1 MRKSQREWLPL
12 YAVYPLD
19 GRTNMKKTWLK
30 VLLWVIAT
38 PIILFALAMVLLYVP
53 PVQNFL
59 RRQVTSIASEAAGMD
74 IAVDRID
81 LRFPL
86 DLLVRG
92 VTVALPDSTDTLQQ
106 PDTLLTLASLDVR
119 IQALPLL
126 HGAVEIDEVTL
137 KDATLNSAG
146 LIDGI
151 HVAGRLGSFTLE
163 SHGIDLIGQTVILN
177 RIALDDIYARVTLT
191 DAVEEEEED
200 TTALN
205 LDWKIDLRALQLTNI
220 AVDLDL
226 PADTM
231 TLSASLPSATV
242 EDAEADLGQMLFGWR
257 RFQLTDTRVDYTS
270 GTAPMASSGLDPAHI
285 QLRDINVGIDSVLYC
300 GRDINAVI
308 RELTLT
314 ERSGLSIASTEG
326 RVHADSTTISV
337 PYFTLRTPHSHLNL
351 NAQTYWELVNIPTE
365 GRLTARLDVEV
376 GKQDVFLAV
385 GQLAE
390 GFQEAYPARPL
401 IVRAG
406 TDGNLREM
414 QLSRFNV
421 DLPGAFSLR
430 GGGQLFHLA
439 DSVNRHGGLD
449 FEMHTRDLNFL
460 TALAGIT
467 PGQSVIV
474 PDSMDLTARVDIA
487 GPQYNATLH
496 LREDEGRMDLDAAYN
511 TATEA
516 YTARLDIDSLR
527 VDHFLP
533 QDSIYT
539 VAVSLKAEGQ
549 GTDFTSP
556 QTLADLRL
564 ELDRLEYGHWDVHD
578 VDLTA
583 GLHQAVATVD
593 LTSDNELLRMQ
604 TRADLRLDRDYLD
617 GSLDLNVDN
626 VDLHLLGI
634 APRPLKR
641 PFILRMDAD
650 AKQDSVKLNLS
661 AGDLEVRFRTN
672 GTLKTLMNRG
682 TEFADLLMAQI
693 EDRKLD
699 HAAMRR
705 LLPSAGMHVKAGQQ
719 NPVAFFLETEDIAFD
734 DFSVGFGFSPER
746 GINGRAVIHGLRTDS
761 LQLDTIYFDARQ
773 DTARMRLRAGVI
785 NGPTNPGFT
794 FEGRLTGEI
803 RNEDAGITLE
813 YIDDKGETGVLLGL
827 DARPLK
833 EGHGKGNGVVFNL
846 TPENPILAYRKF
858 EFKDRSKWIYLH
870 NDMRVYADVN
880 MRSDDGLVVS
890 LQSDRQDTISLQ
902 NMYLELS
909 RLRLDELSSVLPYMP
924 RLGGMLSVDANVKIP
939 TADQLQVSAEANVY
953 RLQYEGQE
961 VGTVGVGGALLPGP
975 KGMQFVSAWAT
986 VEDDMVMNAQ
996 GVLAPD
1002 SARRDTLNVQAH
1014 LIRFPLALANAFVP
1028 DQLASLAGHLNGG
1041 VRVGGT
1047 LDAPL
1052 INGGLKMDSA
1062 SVYVKQLGSRYW
1074 LSQRPITVRDNVLNI
1089 DSLRIYTVSD
1099 NPFTINGEVNFQDFD
1114 NPTANITLSA
1124 KDYTLLQAT
1133 RTRESLVYGK
1143 VVVDVNAFVRGP
1155 LSNLSMRGNMN
1166 LLGNTD
1172 VTYVLT
1178 NSPLLVEDRLEG
1190 LVTFVEFADTA
1201 AVNAEENRVSL
1212 PTGMSMTMTLHID
1225 NAVRI
1230 RADLSADG
1238 SKYIELEGG
1247 GDLNLQYAQSGD
1259 MTLTGRYTLSGG
1271 TMKYSLPII
1280 PLKEFEIA
1288 NGSYVDWRGPIMEPT
1303 LSLTATET
1311 VRSSVSDDDG
1321 GSRTVSFNVSISISG
1336 SLDSPEL
1343 VFDLSAPEDA
1353 TVQNQLQSMDAEER
1367 SKQAIAMLATGIY
1380 LANSGGS
1387 GLNMGSALNSVLQ
1400 NQINALAGSALESV
1414 NASFSVGVEGNT
1426 SAETG
1431 ETSTDY
1437 SFRYS
1442 QRFFNDRVQI
1452 VIGGTVSTGS
1462 SSTSNS
1468 ESFIDNISLE
1478 YRIDSSGTRY
1488 VRAFYNKNNESI
1500 LDGEITETGVGIV
1513 LRRKVD
1519 RLSELFLF
1527 KKTK

>member
-1 MRKSQREWLPL
+1 MRL
-12 YAVYPLD
+12 
-19 GRTNMKKTWLK
+19 TTMKIKTWLK
-30 VLLWVIAT
+30 AIAWVIAI
-38 PIILFALAMVLLYVP
+38 PIILFALVMVLLYVP

-59 RRQVTSIASEAAGMD
+59 RGQVTSIASEATGMD

-92 VTVALPDSTDTLQQ
+92 VTVALPADSAGTAL
-106 PDTLLTLASLDVR
+106 PDTLLTLTQLKVS
-119 IQALPLL
+119 IQALPLF
-126 HGAVEIDEVTL
+126 HGEVELDEVSL
-137 KDATLNSAG
+137 KNASLNSAN

-151 HVAGRLGSFTLE
+151 HVKGNLGSFNLE
-163 SHGIDLIGQTVILN
+163 SHGIDLLNETVILN
-177 RIALDDIYARVTLT
+177 SINLSDTYVAVTLT
-191 DAVEEEEED
+191 ESTTEEAEAD
-200 TTALN
+200 TTALD
-205 LDWKIDLRALQLTNI
+205 LAWKINLHNLSLENVD
-220 AVDLDL
+220 VDLL
-226 PADTM
+226 MPADTM
-231 TLSASLPSATV
+231 AVSASLPSATI
-242 EDAEADLGQMLFGWR
+242 EDAEADLGLMRFGWR
-257 RFQLTDTRVDYTS
+257 RFQLQDTRVNYDS
-270 GTAPMASSGLDPAHI
+270 GTAPATSAGIDPSHI
-285 QLRDINVGIDSVLYC
+285 ALTGVNIGIDSVYYC

-314 ERSGLSIASTEG
+314 ERSGLSVASTEG
-326 RVHADSTTISV
+326 RVQADSVTISV
-337 PYFTLRTPHSHLNL
+337 PYLTLKTPNSLVDL
-351 NAQTYWELVNIPTE
+351 EAQTYWELVNIPTE
-365 GRLTARLDVEV
+365 GRLTARLNVTV

-385 GQLAE
+385 GDLPQD
-390 GFQEAYPARPL
+390 FQEAYPSRPL
-401 IVRAG
+401 VIRAG
-406 TDGNLREM
+406 TDGNLRQM
-414 QLSRFNV
+414 QISRFNV
-421 DLPGAFSLR
+421 DLPGAFALS
-430 GGGQLFHLA
+430 GGGELFHLA
-439 DSVNRHGGLD
+439 DSVQRHGSLD
-449 FEMHTRDLNFL
+449 FEMHTMDLNFL
-460 TALAGIT
+460 TALAGIA
-467 PGQSVIV
+467 PGGDVIV
-474 PDSMDLTARVDIA
+474 PDSMDLVARVDIN
-487 GPQYNATLH
+487 GPRYDAM
-496 LREDEGRMDLDAAYN
+496 LRLQEDQGRMSLDATYN
-511 TATEA
+511 MSTEA
-516 YTARLDIDSLR
+516 YQANLVIDSLQ

-533 QDSIYT
+533 NDSIYT
-539 VAVSLKAEGQ
+539 ASASLQAEGQ
-549 GTDFTSP
+549 GLDLVSP
-556 QTLADLRL
+556 QTLADVKLQ
-564 ELDRLEYGHWDVHD
+564 LDKLEYGHWNLHD
-578 VDLTA
+578 VNLTA
-583 GLHQAVATVD
+583 GLHNAVAKVNF
-593 LTSDNELLRMQ
+593 TSENELLRMQ
-604 TRADLRLDRDYLD
+604 TQADMRMDCDYLD
-617 GSLDLNVDN
+617 GQLDLNVDN

-641 PFILRMDAD
+641 PFILKMGAQ
-650 AKQDSVKLNLS
+650 AAHDSVKVQVA
-661 AGDLEVRFRTN
+661 AGDLELHFRTD
-672 GTLKTLMNRG
+672 GTLKKLIEKG
-682 TEFADLLMAQI
+682 TEFSDLLMAQI
-693 EDRKLD
+693 EARKLD
-699 HAAMRR
+699 HAAMRQ
-705 LLPSAGMHVKAGQQ
+705 LLPTAGMSIKAGKQ
-719 NPVAFFLETEDIAFD
+719 NPVAFFLETQDVEFD
-734 DFSVGFGFSPER
+734 DFSLGFGFTPR
-746 GINGRAVIHGLRTDS
+746 HGINGRAVVHGLKTDS
-761 LQLDTIYFDARQ
+761 LQLDTIYFSVHQ
-773 DTARMRLRAGVI
+773 DTTMMRLQGGVI
-785 NGPTNPGFT
+785 NGPDNPDFT

-803 RNEDAGITLE
+803 RNEDAGLTLE
-813 YIDDKGETGVLLGL
+813 FIDDKGETGVLLGV
-827 DARPLK
+827 DAKPLL
-833 EGHGKGNGVVFNL
+833 EGRRGNGLVL
-846 TPENPILAYRKF
+846 KLGPENPIIAYRKF
-858 EFKDRSKWIYLH
+858 EFKDKSKWIYLH

-880 MRSDDGLVVS
+880 MRSDDGLVFS
-890 LQSDRQDTISLQ
+890 MKSDPRDTVSLQ
-902 NMYLELS
+902 NMYVELS
-909 RLRLDELSSVLPYMP
+909 RLKLDELCSVIPYMP
-924 RLGGMLSVDANVKIP
+924 RIGGMFSAEANVKLD
-939 TADQLQVSAEANVY
+939 AESVQVAAEANVY
-953 RLQYEGQE
+953 RLNYEGKE
-961 VGTVGVGGALLPGP
+961 VGNLGVGGALLPGP
-975 KGMQFVSAWAT
+975 GGAQHVMAYAT
-986 VEDDMVMNAQ
+986 VDDEQVLSAEGM
-996 GVLAPD
+996 LAPD
-1002 SARRDTLNVQAH
+1002 SLKKDTLNVRAR
-1014 LIRFPLALANAFVP
+1014 LIRLPLTLANAFVP
-1028 DQLASLAGHLNGG
+1028 DELVSLSGHLNGG
-1041 VRVGGT
+1041 VVVGGT

-1052 INGGLKMDSA
+1052 INGGLKMDSV

-1074 LSQRPITVRDNVLNI
+1074 LSQRPITVRENVLNV

-1114 NPTANITLSA
+1114 NPTANITLTA

-1133 RTRESLVYGK
+1133 RTRESLIYGK

-1155 LSNLSMRGNMN
+1155 LNNLSMRGNMN

-1178 NSPLLVEDRLEG
+1178 NSPLTVEDRLEG

-1212 PTGMSMTMTLHID
+1212 PGGMSMTMTLHID

-1238 SKYIELEGG
+1238 SKFIELEGG

-1303 LSLTATET
+1303 LNLTATET

-1353 TVQNQLQSMDAEER
+1353 TVQNELQSMDAEER

-1414 NASFSVGVEGNT
+1414 NASFSVGVEDNT
-1426 SAETG
+1426 SGETG
-1431 ETSTDY
+1431 ESSTDY

-1478 YRIDSSGTRY
+1478 YRLDSSGIRY